1 MDQKILIGLIGIIT
15 IGMVFGGYLL
25 LKDKEAERISFEE
38 PEKPTKLEPK
48 EGMKKILIVHSYH
61 PQWGWNQDTEK
72 GVIEGLERTNYILN
86 KDYTLEKFYMDTKNT
101 YTTPDQIEMMAEEAM
116 KIIGEYKPD
125 VVIVNDDNALKYV
138 AVAYTLENPGEELPF
153 VFSGINAD
161 PTIYDPIDSLENP
174 GHTITGA
181 LERFPYYQSFSL
193 AKRIFPDKG
202 RIVLLADSSPSS
214 TFLVDAFN
222 ERYLEKVD
230 DSPLEVVGV
239 IRVETFKG
247 WKAAVEE
254 YQNKSDFLGIMTYH
268 QLRDEE
274 GNVVP
279 ASEVMLWT
287 INRNKLPEIGFLLF
301 HAEDGFWSAV
311 GVSPYKTG
319 RYVGTITGD
328 ILDGKDPG
336 DIPITDPQLL
346 DLAFNLE
353 RSEMLGIEIPI
364 DILGM
369 ATEVYPEIKRP
380 RY

>member
-1 MDQKILIGLIGIIT
+1 M
-15 IGMVFGGYLL
+15 
-25 LKDKEAERISFEE
+25 
-38 PEKPTKLEPK
+38 
-48 EGMKKILIVHSYH
+48 
-61 PQWGWNQDTEK
+61 
-72 GVIEGLERTNYILN
+72 
-86 KDYTLEKFYMDTKNT
+86 
-101 YTTPDQIEMMAEEAM
+101 
-116 KIIGEYKPD
+116 
-125 VVIVNDDNALKYV
+125 
-138 AVAYTLENPGEELPF
+138 
-153 VFSGINAD
+153 
-161 PTIYDPIDSLENP
+161 
-174 GHTITGA
+174 
-181 LERFPYYQSFSL
+181 
-193 AKRIFPDKG
+193 
-202 RIVLLADSSPSS
+202 VLLADSSPSS

-239 IRVETFKG
+239 IQVETFEE
-247 WKAAVEE
+247 WKDIVEE
-254 YQNKSDFLGIMTYH
+254 YQNKSDFLGIITYH
-268 QLRDEE
+268 QLRDED

-287 INRNKLPEIGFLLF
+287 INHNKLPEIGFLLF

-319 RYVGTITGD
+319 RYVGTIAGD
-328 ILDGKDPG
+328 ILDGKNPG

-364 DILGM
+364 DMLGM